1 MLDEINKVFADI
13 QKALGIPDAVEP
25 EPEPEPT
32 PAESGRRYNFIVVG
46 AWPMS
51 NVVMCSWPEQAPAF
65 GAASDYA
72 LKYRG
77 VEFIVYERRGSV
89 TVGERPDDSD
99 DGESFGG
106 FTEPDSTD

>member
-1 MLDEINKVFADI
+1 MWDEITKAMAELNKAF
-13 QKALGIPDAVEP
+13 GIPPVVEP
-25 EPEPEPT
+25 EPEQEPT

-51 NVVMCSWPEQAPAF
+51 NVVLCSWPEQAPAF

-72 LKYRG
+72 TKYRG

-89 TVGERPDDSD
+89 EVAERPDDSD
-99 DGESFGG
+99 DGECIGG
-106 FTEPDSTD
+106 FDEPESTN